1 MGAAA
6 TSSLE
11 TGQKWVSM
19 GTHWS
24 STGSGVRSSEA
35 STGRKEGKSEE
46 SWSAV
51 ATVEVLVNMGY
62 SNKESTKGCL
72 FR

>member
-6 TSSLE
+6 TSSLG

-24 STGSGVRSSEA
+24 STGSGVRNSEE
-35 STGRKEGKSEE
+35 STERKKGKSEK
-46 SWSAV
+46 SWSGV
-51 ATVEVLVNMGY
+51 ATLEDLVNMEY
-62 SNKESTKGCL
+62 SNIE
-72 FR
+72 